1 MNLVDNIINIR
12 RNLNGKEVDYN
23 EIIKCYDDDVYIEKR
38 NNKIICIIN
47 YTVEVDGGDDE
58 YWGDETFEIERL
70 LTDEEML
77 KIGSITQYDYDS
89 GIKKYTYYDINVHWT
104 EAEKIRTKE
113 IDECNF

>member
-1 MNLVDNIINIR
+1 MNLVDNIISVR
-12 RNLNGKEVDYN
+12 KNLNGKEVDYN
-23 EIIKCYDDDVYIEKR
+23 EIIRCDDIYIEKR

-58 YWGDETFEIERL
+58 YWGDESFEIERL

-77 KIGSITQYDYDS
+77 KICCVTQYDYDS
-89 GIKKYTYYDINVHWT
+89 GIKKYTYHDINVHWT
-104 EAEKIRTKE
+104 EADKIRTKE